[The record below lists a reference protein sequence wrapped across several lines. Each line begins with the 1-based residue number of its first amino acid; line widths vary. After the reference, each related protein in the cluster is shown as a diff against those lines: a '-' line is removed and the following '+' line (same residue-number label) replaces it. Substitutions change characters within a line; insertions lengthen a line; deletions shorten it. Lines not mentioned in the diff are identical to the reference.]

1 MDKSKRMNTLLVEIL
16 IVLFFFMLASTVL
29 MDVFAHARQLSAT
42 AQARSTALEEAQ
54 NVAEQLYAADDAHE
68 PLQEMGFDVQDGTW
82 LADRGEY
89 VISVTVTETFTE
101 GGVLRRMDVTAQRE
115 GEELFTLPCSRYREV
130 PAHE

>member
-54 NVAEQLYAADDAHE
+54 NVAEQLYAADEAHE
-68 PLQEMGFDVQDGTW
+68 PLQEMGFDGVIRPDHGRMIWGEQARPGYG
-82 LADRGEY
+82 LYDRALGAVY
-89 VISVTVTETFTE
+89 IE
-101 GGVLRRMDVTAQRE
+101 GLWEAIKK
-115 GEELFTLPCSRYREV
+115 S
-130 PAHE
+130 AK